1 MSSTRPLVYT
11 SNAIADKYAELKL
24 FRDEKV
30 ITKAEYTKRILKLN
44 ERELKFRAK
53 NIQKKAQNKIKEY
66 YADRVSFF
74 KRKISHPTRFGTDF
88 FEEQRTFN
96 PPVVLDNVNL
106 GGETITL
113 SQNAEVVYND
123 VVNNIDFS
131 RNASVL
137 VSILLQQGD
146 VESGKKGFQF
156 NPDMN
161 TNTKPQKWVSLGKA
175 IENPTA
181 EDIKTIFGYTMIT
194 LAETTIDSGGNII
207 ILGYSIKY
215 IPIKTTT
222 GGCDTFQHNTRIGDL
237 KTLSPKSSKN
247 NCLFACIHHALGLKG
262 NFLSLQTRKALGFEK
277 EAMIDISDIGKVAE
291 HYKIT
296 INLHDMEGELTN
308 RFNDG
313 NNIVNIMLYI
323 SNENKGHYVLI
334 TNELKFCDKC
344 RHSYFK
350 EGHKCNVRRQM
361 WINRKSGLKNVI
373 PSKIFKE
380 APFNKHQNMFYY
392 DIETFK
398 PEDTDAITPY
408 AVGWSVYGKYQQE
421 YGIDAWKKFI
431 KVIIQQ
437 KDKVIC
443 AYNGAG
449 FDFHFLMTELL
460 DLGVEIKNVI
470 MNNGRLMSFGFGDGN
485 RCWDLCCFTLS
496 SLDSA
501 CEAFKVSDDNKK
513 TSFDHFK
520 IKSWEDVEL
529 YRADVEPYMKRDV
542 MGMKEVFEKFNDM
555 LYEIFKVYMTDFV
568 TLSSLSYA
576 IWTSTVKEVIEIPE
590 TDKYNFIRQS
600 LYGGRTYPMVRE
612 YTSKHYS
619 EIIEHNDD
627 KEKLKEIYKNMDD
640 WIFNGDVTS
649 LYPTAMVKY
658 EYPIGMSKWVE
669 EPTEIKIGIYDVE
682 IECNQS
688 LIVPVIPRKS
698 AKGGIVWDLIERRGV
713 YTSVDINN
721 ALKHGYKIKKIYKG
735 LEWEKTGNIFEEYIM
750 KAYKIKE
757 ENDDNPVKRQIGKIL
772 MNALYGKMLERA
784 RFEECRMCCNLT
796 DVYKFM
802 KDYDITDLTFIKD
815 KVLLNGI
822 PKNMVIS
829 DDKIKKPAHIG
840 TFILSQSRTIMLDTM
855 SAINPELN
863 DHFFTYTDTD
873 SLHIHASKLPLW
885 AEKGMLEKGLGKVS
899 DDAKGGR
906 IFREINLAPK
916 LYMYLCLMPDG
927 KIKTTMKSK
936 GIPQQYLS
944 PHLFEN
950 ADTLE
955 DDEKVVKMEHRLKKV
970 GYGKHLQTAWR
981 KYDVFSILSVDM
993 ERTFYKN
1000 MWKGMRYDSNKFYP
1014 NIMT

>member
-1 MSSTRPLVYT
+1 M
-11 SNAIADKYAELKL
+11 DKYAELKL
-24 FRDEKV
+24 YLKEKIISKEEYNKR
-30 ITKAEYTKRILKLN
+30 ITKLN
-44 ERELKFRAK
+44 NRELKLRA
-53 NIQKKAQNKIKEY
+53 NKIKDEAKKQVEDY
-66 YADRVSFF
+66 YASRVSFF
-74 KRKISHPTRFGTDF
+74 KKRRSNETKFGQDF
-88 FEEQRTFN
+88 YEEQRTFN
-96 PPVVLDNVNL
+96 PPVVIDNVSV
-106 GGETITL
+106 GGETISL
-113 SQNAEVVYND
+113 SQNAEVVYSD
-123 VVNNIDFS
+123 IISNINFS
-131 RNASVL
+131 RKSSIL
-137 VSILLQQGD
+137 VSVLLQQGD
-146 VESGKKGFQF
+146 MAEGKKGFNF
-156 NPDMN
+156 NNDTYN
-161 TNTKPQKWVSLGKA
+161 NGAPQKWVSLGKA
-175 IENPTA
+175 IENPSA
-181 EDIKTIFGYTMIT
+181 SDIKENFGFTLVS
-194 LAETTIDSGGNII
+194 LAEKTIDSGGNII
-207 ILGYSIKY
+207 ILGYSVKY

-222 GGCDTFQHNTRIGDL
+222 GGCDSFQHNTRIGDL

-247 NCLFACIHHALGLKG
+247 NCLFACIHHALELKG
-262 NFLSLQTRKALGFEK
+262 NFLSLQTRKALGFDK
-277 EAMIDISDIGKVAE
+277 EAMIDINDIEKVAQ

-296 INLHDMEGELTN
+296 IHLHDMEGELTHKYN
-308 RFNDG
+308 EG
-313 NNIVNIMLYI
+313 NKIVNIMLYI

-350 EGHKCNVRRQM
+350 DGHKCNVRRQM
-361 WINRKSGLKNVI
+361 WVNRHNGLKNVI
-373 PSKIFKE
+373 PSKVFKE

-421 YGIDAWKKFI
+421 YGVDAWKKFI
-431 KVIIQQ
+431 RVIINQ
-437 KDKVIC
+437 KDKVVC

-529 YRADVEPYMKRDV
+529 YRNEVEPYMMRDV
-542 MGMKEVFEKFNDM
+542 LGMKEVFEKFDAM

-576 IWTSTVKEVIEIPE
+576 LWTSTVKEVIEIPE
-590 TDKYNFIRQS
+590 TEKYNFIRQS

-612 YTSKHYS
+612 FTSKHYS
-619 EIIEHNDD
+619 EIIEHHDD
-627 KEKLKEIYKNMDD
+627 KEKLKDIYNNMSD

-649 LYPTAMVKY
+649 LYPTAMVKH

-682 IECNQS
+682 IECNQD
-688 LIVPVIPRKS
+688 LIVPVIPRKTP
-698 AKGGIVWDLIERRGV
+698 KGGIIWDLIERRGI

-721 ALKHGYKIKKIYKG
+721 ALKYGYTIKKIHRG

-772 MNALYGKMLERA
+772 MNALYGKMLEKA
-784 RFEECRMCCNLT
+784 RFEECKMCSNLK
-796 DVYKFM
+796 DVYGFM
-802 KDYDITDLTFIKD
+802 KEYDITDLTFIKD

-822 PKNMVIS
+822 PKNVVIS
-829 DDKIKKPAHIG
+829 DDKIKKPSHIG

-855 SAINPELN
+855 SAINPKLD

-885 AEKGMLEKGLGKVS
+885 KDAGMLEKGLGKVS

-950 ADTLE
+950 ADTLC
-955 DDEKVVKMEHRLKKV
+955 DDEKLVKMEHRLKKV
-970 GYGKHLQTAWR
+970 GYGKHLQTEWR
-981 KYDVFSILSVDM
+981 KYDVFSVLSVDM

-1000 MWKGMRYDSNKFYP
+1000 MWLGMRYEDGKFYP
-1014 NIMT
+1014 NKMT